1 MDYWGPGQSARG
13 KAGDARDGDDGVVGV
28 VGDGVDAGGINC
40 ISWNQHQSWNRVVH
54 IVKEFAMRWLR
65 DATGATCNSA
75 PPCKILFT
83 FLYDEDLLLYSQCSL
98 ILIDTRHTMP
108 HTHCL
113 VYVSIVYS
121 YCLAAHNN
129 KSSSSSSLPLL
140 LYQWTHPEILFL
152 TWGSKDHSI
161 GKGHNR

>member
-113 VYVSIVYS
+113 VYVNIVYS
-121 YCLAAHNN
+121 YCLAAHLTSRPLHPVCLF
-129 KSSSSSSLPLL
+129 SSINE
-140 LYQWTHPEILFL
+140 HILRFYF
-152 TWGSKDHSI
+152 
-161 GKGHNR
+161 